1 VSADDWLALAA
12 AEAREHLS
20 QTLRPRFR
28 TKQWVEFN
36 DRLAKHFDGLFRCL
50 HRLYGWQYDFA
61 WTVES
66 IIQVAASGY
75 LERSKRLHKADRA
88 GARSWITEQGTTWAM
103 AYFDLFAGNVAGL
116 TDRIGYLQSLGVTH
130 LHMLGLEPNEESAD
144 LAKQLNDAGISL
156 VLDLTLNHTSS
167 DHKWARAAAAGK
179 AEQGYYFLYTDR
191 SIPDQFA
198 PHLKANAPDRGGDS
212 FTWHSDVQG
221 GRWIWTTFQPFEWD
235 LNYSNPRVLAA
246 IAGEL
251 LGIANLGIG
260 ALRLN
265 SVGHLWKTPGTACED
280 LPEAHLIVQVL
291 QMLVDIAAPAVVLIS
306 EVPAFVN
313 SEECRLGYNDLLM
326 SSIWEAIATAD
337 TRLLRIAL
345 GDRYHRSPGSSWLTY
360 LRDHNQIHWEFL
372 DEDAVRL
379 AMDPTL
385 HRLYLNSFYSG
396 EASGSF
402 AKGALVP
409 PNGESAVAGIA
420 GTLASLA
427 GLEAATENMDPTAS
441 ALSVRRI
448 LAAWAVVVAA
458 AEIPL
463 FLLGDE
469 IAIFNDHTH
478 RADPQH
484 AADVR
489 WMQRPRFDQ
498 VRMERALA
506 GIGPEAE
513 VLAGFKGLLAAR
525 RALSGVDP
533 TTPIEP
539 IDPGEIG
546 VVAFGRG
553 RSLLVANLTDRI
565 ALVARDS
572 LPEGEYFDLISQEV
586 WDGHV
591 LGPFEHR
598 LLQL

>member
-1 VSADDWLALAA
+1 MSADDWLALAA
-12 AEAREHLS
+12 AEAREHLA
-20 QTLRPRFR
+20 QTLRPRFKA
-28 TKQWVEFN
+28 KQWAEFD
-36 DRLAKHFDGLFRCL
+36 DRLAKHFDRLFRNL

-66 IIQVAASGY
+66 LIQIAATGY
-75 LERSKRLHKADRA
+75 LGRSKRLHKADRA

-103 AYFDLFAGNVAGL
+103 AYLDLFAGNVAGL
-116 TDRIGYLQSLGVTH
+116 LDRIGYLQSLGVTH
-130 LHMLGLEPNEESAD
+130 LHLLGLGPNEELTD
-144 LAKQLNDAGISL
+144 LADNLNHAGISL

-167 DHKWARAAAAGK
+167 DHKWARAAAAGE
-179 AEQGYYFLYTDR
+179 AEQGYYFLYSDR
-191 SIPDQFA
+191 SVPDQFS
-198 PHLKANAPDRGGDS
+198 PHLRANAPDRGGDS
-212 FTWHSDVQG
+212 FTWHPDVQG
-221 GRWIWTTFQPFEWD
+221 GRWIWTTFRPLEWD
-235 LNYSNPRVLAA
+235 LNYSNPRVLTAMA
-246 IAGEL
+246 TEL
-251 LGIANLGIG
+251 LGTANLGIG

-265 SVGHLWKTPGTACED
+265 SVAHLWKAPGTACED
-280 LPEAHLIVQVL
+280 LPEAHLIVAVL
-291 QMLVDIAAPAVVLIS
+291 RSLVDIAAPAVVLLS
-306 EVPAFVN
+306 DAPAFVN
-313 SEECRLGYNDLLM
+313 SEECRLGYNTLM
-326 SSIWEAIATAD
+326 ISSIWEALATAD
-337 TRLLRIAL
+337 TRLLRVAL
-345 GDRYHRSPGSSWLTY
+345 GDRNHPSPGSTWLTY
-360 LRDHNQIHWEFL
+360 LRGHDQIDWDFL
-372 DEDAVRL
+372 DEDAARL
-379 AMDPTL
+379 AIDPTL
-385 HRLYLNSFYSG
+385 HRLYLNSFYSD
-396 EASGSF
+396 EQSGSF
-402 AKGALVP
+402 ARGALFP
-409 PNGESAVAGIA
+409 PNAEPAVAGIA

-427 GLEAATENMDPTAS
+427 GLEAATEDMDATAS
-441 ALSVRRI
+441 ALAVRRI

-458 AEIPL
+458 PGIPV

-478 RADPQH
+478 LADPQH

-489 WMQRPRFDQ
+489 WMQRPRFDDA
-498 VRMERALA
+498 RMERAQA
-506 GIGPEAE
+506 GTGPEAE

-572 LPEGEYFDLISQEV
+572 LPEGEYFDLINQEV

-598 LLQL
+598 LVQL